1 MKKSTI
7 EIFGEVFSDIMN
19 KMKED
24 PIKYMQEVEKKVEN
38 NEKMLKNTSILLSN
52 QIKRMKEMGMI
63 EEADNFRKFIKKN
76 HPKINLK

>member
-1 MKKSTI
+1 MKKSVI

-24 PIKYMQEVEKKVEN
+24 PIKYLQEVEKKVEN

>member
-1 MKKSTI
+1 MRKSVI